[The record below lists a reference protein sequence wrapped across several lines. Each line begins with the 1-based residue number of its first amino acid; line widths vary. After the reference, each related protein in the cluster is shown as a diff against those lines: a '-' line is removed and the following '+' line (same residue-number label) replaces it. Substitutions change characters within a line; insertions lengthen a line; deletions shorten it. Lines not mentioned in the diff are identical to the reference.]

1 MASRTSVPE
10 VNRLRNHL
18 ASGREGVLL
27 LIGVFLDFVVEE
39 FCLLCWLFNI
49 CII

>member
-10 VNRLRNHL
+10 VNRLRNHF
-18 ASGREGVLL
+18 ASGWEGVLL

-39 FCLLCWLFNI
+39 FYFDTGLAE
-49 CII
+49 

>member
-1 MASRTSVPE
+1 MTCRTNVPKGIL
-10 VNRLRNHL
+10 LRIQL

-39 FCLLCWLFNI
+39 FYLLCWLFNI

>member
-10 VNRLRNHL
+10 GIMLRIQL
-18 ASGREGVLL
+18 ASGRESVLL

-39 FCLLCWLFNI
+39 FYFDTGLAE
-49 CII
+49 